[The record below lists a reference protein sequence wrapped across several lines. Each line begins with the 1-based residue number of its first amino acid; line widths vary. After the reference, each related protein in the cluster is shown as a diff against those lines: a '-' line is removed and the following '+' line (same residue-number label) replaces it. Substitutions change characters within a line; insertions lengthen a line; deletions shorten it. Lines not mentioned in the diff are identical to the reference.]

1 MPQNDFDCFDTN
13 DILIDIHNRLAEIVM
28 CLQGIVLSMP
38 ADNFSGSTATLI
50 ENASYIMKNETRRIK
65 SPYLSKS
72 HSQNSNAS
80 KTSQETSS

>member
-50 ENASYIMKNETRRIK
+50 ENACYTMKNKTRRMK

-72 HSQNSNAS
+72 HSDNSSNNN
-80 KTSQETSS
+80 SSEEKHD